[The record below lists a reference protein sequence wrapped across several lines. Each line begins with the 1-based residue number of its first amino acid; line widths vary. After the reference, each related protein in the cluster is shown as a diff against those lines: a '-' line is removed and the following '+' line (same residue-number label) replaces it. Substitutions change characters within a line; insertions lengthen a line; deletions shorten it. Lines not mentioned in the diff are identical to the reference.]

1 MVRHNWY
8 WLFKLL
14 LILLRLHLVV
24 ARLRTWLLGD
34 TNDIAIIIVSTIVD
48 MMAVARRFRLEQV

>member
-34 TNDIAIIIVSTIVD
+34 TNDIAITIVSTIVD
-48 MMAVARRFRLEQV
+48 MMAVAR